1 MTDKSELGRMA
12 EHFEN
17 LDCGPRAPWGWWI
30 RPALLGALLGAVI
43 LWIAA
48 PIILGAIHG

>member
-30 RPALLGALLGAVI
+30 LPAAMFGVVI

-48 PIILGAIHG
+48 PIIWGAIHG